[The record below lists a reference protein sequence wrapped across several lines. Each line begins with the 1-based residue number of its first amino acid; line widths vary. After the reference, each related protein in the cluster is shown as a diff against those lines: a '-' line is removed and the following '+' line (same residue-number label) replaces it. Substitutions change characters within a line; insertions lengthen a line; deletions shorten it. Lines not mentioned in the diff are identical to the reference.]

1 MASAED
7 DAAVAY
13 QLTIG
18 HSGDVVQ
25 ITAQDDL
32 DAIARAWT
40 YVLDHPTV
48 TTATLNKNGRT
59 VSYLSR

>member
-13 QLTIG
+13 QLAIG
-18 HSGDVVQ
+18 PSGDVVP

-32 DAIARAWT
+32 EAIACAWT
-40 YVLDHPTV
+40 YVLDHPAITA
-48 TTATLNKNGRT
+48 ATLNENGRT